1 MSKDIAGEVT
11 KAAAWGGTDMAE
23 VTIRIP
29 ASEISDFRVFDRV
42 TINVREAS

>member
-1 MSKDIAGEVT
+1 MSKDITGEVSKVST
-11 KAAAWGGTDMAE
+11 WGGTDLAE

-42 TINVREAS
+42 TINVKEG